1 MAENALKADLI
12 KFNAH
17 KIHINYE
24 VFRFEYWEICAEHI
38 PVVPVA
44 STLYKWTIHKLNAQ
58 SDTGRQFNITH
69 FDIFR
74 FSIKSGFFFV
84 LF

>member
-24 VFRFEYWEICAEHI
+24 VFRFEYWEIRAEHI
-38 PVVPVA
+38 VPVA

-74 FSIKSGFFFV
+74 FFNQIGIFFV